1 MINMAKLLEDK
12 KYKFIIYIL
21 IATFI
26 TLIALAITISTI
38 KINKKSKSPI
48 AIVKNSGNITINYLD
63 GDVVELKKVGKGNH
77 TYTFSITNNGDAKNY
92 YSVYFRNCV
101 INKDDISIRLETE
114 NGEKIYNSQL
124 IEGENILR
132 TIKSIEAGETERY
145 KLIIS
150 NRTTANISGEIYV
163 INESLNEQSFADIIL
178 NNNNIKEPKTNV
190 GIDSSIANEGLIA
203 STDNDGPTYYFRGSV
218 NNNYLKIGDH
228 MFRIVRING
237 DETVRV
243 VLDEKLDIRTAYNLN
258 EAEDRKTLSALS
270 DSTVSATL
278 NNWVA
283 DNLAEYQD
291 YFAAGSFC
299 TDSDFINESVDGKK
313 SNIYQ
318 RIFVNS
324 NVTFKCNTTTQN
336 LKVGLLSADEI
347 IFAGATKD
355 EANKTY
361 YLHNPEINY
370 STWTSSS
377 YEFKNDGTVTML
389 VLSQNGGLTS
399 GENIITSLGVR
410 PVLNISRGAHI
421 RGQGTEDNPYV
432 LVV

>member
-1 MINMAKLLEDK
+1 MAKLLEDK

-26 TLIALAITISTI
+26 TLIALALTISTI
-38 KINKKSKSPI
+38 KLSNKSKSPI

-63 GDVVELKKVGKGNH
+63 GNMVDLKKVGKGDH
-77 TYTFSITNNGDAKNY
+77 TYTFSVTNNGETKNY
-92 YSVYFRNCV
+92 YSIYFKNCV
-101 INKDDISIRLETE
+101 ISKNDISIRLETD
-114 NGEKIYNSQL
+114 NGEKIYNDKL
-124 IEGENILR
+124 LEGENLLT

-150 NRTTANISGEIYV
+150 NRSAANISGEIYV
-163 INESLNEQSFADIIL
+163 INESLNEQSFADLIL

-190 GIDSSIANEGLIA
+190 GVDSSISNEGLIA
-203 STDNDGPTYYFRGSV
+203 SMDNDGPTYYFRGSV
-218 NNNYLKIGDH
+218 ENNYLKIGEH

-243 VLDEKLDIRTAYNLN
+243 VLDEKLELKTPYNLN
-258 EAEDRKTLSALS
+258 ENEDRKVLSALQN
-270 DSTVSATL
+270 STVSESL
-278 NNWVA
+278 NKWMEE
-283 DNLAEYQD
+283 NLGDYKD
-291 YFAAGSFC
+291 YFAEGSFC
-299 TDSDFINESVDGKK
+299 SDSEFINEAIDGKK
-313 SNIYQ
+313 SNTYQ
-318 RIFVNS
+318 RIYINS
-324 NVTFKCNTTTQN
+324 NVSFKCNSTSQK

-347 IFAGATKD
+347 IFAGSTKD

-370 STWTSSS
+370 STWTTSS
-377 YEFKNDGTVTML
+377 YELKNDGTITMI

-421 RGQGTEDNPYV
+421 RGQGTKENPYV